1 MPFLRETEYVGEV
14 VWLGYVLAGQSL
26 RAESVQ
32 ALDLDFD
39 GASGERHAGFNRA
52 SCVRVKNL
60 YPTGTEIR
68 NVRQLSVLSAEELD
82 QIAQEI
88 GLDVLA
94 PSYLGASIVL
104 KGIPDFSH
112 IPPSSRLQVSGGLT
126 ITVDMENA
134 PCVLPGREIEAD
146 QPGHGVAFKPS
157 AVGRRGITGWVERPG
172 RVQVGDQLNL
182 FVPDQ
187 PDWAPLSALVSD

>member
-14 VWLGYVLAGQSL
+14 VWLGHVPAGKSL
-26 RAESVQ
+26 RATAVQ
-32 ALDLDFD
+32 ELDLAFD
-39 GASGERHAGFNRA
+39 GVAGERHEGLNRA

-68 NVRQLSVLSAEELD
+68 NLRQLSVLSVEELD
-82 QIAQEI
+82 QIAQGM
-88 GLDVLA
+88 GLEALDPA
-94 PSYLGASIVL
+94 YLGASIVL

-112 IPPSSRLQVSGGLT
+112 IPPSSRLQAALGAT

-134 PCVLPGREIEAD
+134 PCVLPGREVEAD
-146 QPGHGVAFKPS
+146 QPGYGAAFKPA

-172 RVQVGDQLNL
+172 RIQLGDHLTL

-187 PDWAPLSALVSD
+187 PAWAP